1 MYHRSLSIHIGI
13 YSCVTISFYLRFY
26 SYSFI
31 NLVTLPVLIKWHA
44 ILFIRGNTS
53 CFANLSLRWNSF
65 SFVYKFV
72 CFSDLV
78 STTLEKCQTSGISS
92 PVTAGIV
99 KLSFSLPQGFINS
112 IAACFVPIMQGLEEG
127 LLLFLY
133 SILVR
138 SIVMLAFFSFLYF
151 NYQL

>member
-1 MYHRSLSIHIGI
+1 ML
-13 YSCVTISFYLRFY
+13 FY
-26 SYSFI
+26 SYAEI
-31 NLVTLPVLIKWHA
+31 RPVLLIYPYVE
-44 ILFIRGNTS
+44 IRSLLFI
-53 CFANLSLRWNSF
+53 SL
-65 SFVYKFV
+65 FV
-72 CFSDLV
+72 FSDLV
-78 STTLEKCQTSGISS
+78 STTFEKCQTSGISS